1 VVRLLVSCG
10 EHMRP
15 VRRARPSPGRDG
27 RPRNGRGSA
36 PPPVEGRIEVVY
48 PTAYSIV
55 GILLTGALVVGVGI
69 GIGLWLAVKAARPEA
84 LEREERTPAD
94 GP

>member
-1 VVRLLVSCG
+1 
-10 EHMRP
+10 M
-15 VRRARPSPGRDG
+15 
-27 RPRNGRGSA
+27 
-36 PPPVEGRIEVVY
+36 Y